1 MLKIKFWRIENVVLM
16 KVLEQG
22 EEIERGCGEFFRT
35 DYLGLVSMYNPG
47 ILINKLF
54 VRGKDEEDDNMV
66 ISWGFQNREE
76 AKLYIERATE
86 AIHACNQSIAEK
98 PEPRSDDIETVIAE

>member
-1 MLKIKFWRIENVVLM
+1 MLKVKFWRIENVVLM

-22 EEIERGCGEFFRT
+22 EEIKRGCGELFRT

-47 ILINKLF
+47 ILINKLL
-54 VRGKDEEDDNMV
+54 VRGKDKEDDNMV
-66 ISWGFQNREE
+66 VSWGFSNRAE

-86 AIHACNQSIAEK
+86 AIHAYNQSLSK
-98 PEPRSDDIETVIAE
+98 DPEQTDDIETVIAE

>member
-22 EEIERGCGEFFRT
+22 EEIKRGCGEFFRT

-47 ILINKLF
+47 ILINKLL

-66 ISWGFQNREE
+66 ISWVSKIAKKQNSTS
-76 AKLYIERATE
+76 KGQPK
-86 AIHACNQSIAEK
+86 QSTHTINLL
-98 PEPRSDDIETVIAE
+98 